1 MCLFRAS
8 DYYFCVFIV
17 LVTICIIAKWINLF
31 QKQSPDIFCKKGVLR
46 NFAKFTGKHLYQSL
60 QPKACNFIKK
70 ETLAQMFSCEFCEI
84 FKNTFFAKYLRT
96 SASISLWSI
105 KKHFL
110 RANSKSRHRY
120 HGIGIGIS
128 ALALASAS
136 ALKYKHCLLHNSNCL

>member
-70 ETLAQMFSCEFCEI
+70 ETLAQMFSCEFWEI
-84 FKNTFFAKYLRT
+84 SKNTFLQNTSGQLLLSFATSRRSRNANTVFSTRIFPHIPYREKYESEKARILT
-96 SASISLWSI
+96 
-105 KKHFL
+105 
-110 RANSKSRHRY
+110 
-120 HGIGIGIS
+120 
-128 ALALASAS
+128 
-136 ALKYKHCLLHNSNCL
+136 